1 MESKRHVTEALECVM
16 LLCQRAPGAVRAVA
30 SSAHIE
36 GVLLADDFEPT
47 FDGKDWK
54 AMILAFV
61 VDQVGRDRDHPRALE
76 LLEAGILVQIGL
88 QMAHDV
94 SFVLA
99 PLYVTGVV
107 RMVDLFGTN
116 DDGYLS
122 RAMTR
127 HLTVHGDQDVQSQK
141 VTRMPVIG
149 ARDPNSPAIFGLIR
163 SIELHDGK
171 YAVRAIRERV
181 ADLTRAA
188 DTSGDDAEDFAAV
201 AAQWKAAWVLAKNFR
216 WVVNVLVTNPNH
228 EN

>member
-1 MESKRHVTEALECVM
+1 M
-16 LLCQRAPGAVRAVA
+16 LLCQRAPRAVQAVA

-36 GVLLADDFEPT
+36 GVLLADDFGPM

-61 VDQVGRDRDHPRALE
+61 VDQVGRDRDRPRALE

-116 DDGYLS
+116 DGYLF
-122 RAMTR
+122 RALTR
-127 HLTVHGDQDVQSQK
+127 HVTVDGDQGVPRQE
-141 VTRMPVIG
+141 TRMPVIG
-149 ARDPNSPAIFGLIR
+149 KGDPNHPAIYGLIR

-181 ADLTRAA
+181 VDLTRAA
-188 DTSGDDAEDFAAV
+188 DTSSDDAEDFAAV
-201 AAQWKAAWVLAKNFR
+201 AKQWKAAWVLAKKIM
-216 WVVNVLVTNPNH
+216 
-228 EN
+228 